1 MITIV
6 SVIVGLRQ
14 ARNIRAEGEVASG
27 NKRAPLIFLLCVIG
41 FVLFALF
48 DAATIPSYAFVD
60 AVFPLFVAIVSLI
73 CGLVLLVQMRL
84 KPETDPLFADRE
96 QHDSKG
102 ENKLGLWPT
111 LAWFAGLLV
120 LTSLMGF
127 ILALSI
133 FLVSFFVI
141 RAGQSASRTLVLSA
155 AGIGFMCFMAWLLN
169 RDFPPGLLQSV
180 TSLPWPLT

>member
-1 MITIV
+1 M
-6 SVIVGLRQ
+6 
-14 ARNIRAEGEVASG
+14 
-27 NKRAPLIFLLCVIG
+27 
-41 FVLFALF
+41 FALF

-102 ENKLGLWPT
+102 ESKLGLWPT

-169 RDFPPGLLQSV
+169 RDFPPGLLQSAY
-180 TSLPWPLT
+180 SLPWPLT